1 MFIFICGFS
10 LKLICAFLALEKL
23 TEINTFRV
31 RTTVSEIAVF
41 SWRVTSDKKKDAE
54 QREKLP
60 ELSCPILKEK
70 NYQNYR
76 VLSSKRKIT

>member
-41 SWRVTSDKKKDAE
+41 SWRVTSDKKKDGE

-60 ELSCPILKEK
+60 ELSCPILKDVKIPKFLVQNEK
-70 NYQNYR
+70 
-76 VLSSKRKIT
+76 